1 VLKGSLTK
9 ERVCFKKL
17 NQRKAEIVLRVNHSC
32 IHWTLGYNI
41 IISCMKLEQHTT
53 QEVHCIDAV
62 NLTAHPS
69 SITIIRDMG
78 TTILQQQQQVHDI
91 KSDTIHDPM
100 ADMNRQIAH

>member
-1 VLKGSLTK
+1 
-9 ERVCFKKL
+9 
-17 NQRKAEIVLRVNHSC
+17 
-32 IHWTLGYNI
+32 
-41 IISCMKLEQHTT
+41 MKLEHTT

-78 TTILQQQQQVHDI
+78 TTILQQQQVHDI

>member
-1 VLKGSLTK
+1 M
-9 ERVCFKKL
+9 
-17 NQRKAEIVLRVNHSC
+17 
-32 IHWTLGYNI
+32 GYNI
-41 IISCMKLEQHTT
+41 IISCMKLEHTT

-78 TTILQQQQQVHDI
+78 TTSLQQQQQQVHDI